1 MEMMKKIC
9 SLVTLMVLV
18 LTQCFT
24 SMNYALAEND
34 AEQDFQVEENVNQVE
49 EEVYTDISE
58 WDEESKDTLPEL
70 QDNEEVV
77 ENILDSA
84 AEMEDE
90 WQDIENSWIDTES
103 ADKNVQ
109 NTLNDTEN
117 EEQNIENPWI
127 DAENQRQGEEDILV
141 NVEDQEENIE
151 VDGQNIED
159 LWIDTGNGEE
169 NVENELVD
177 VESEEQNIETDGEDV
192 GDSSTEIND
201 KNEEWII
208 GTISGEIREVFN
220 KIRYFFKKEWDSR
233 YIKYGKDENNIWT
246 ITLKDPKTS
255 ASVTIMDKNLWAESV
270 GVDKNSYWYYFQW
283 WNNHGLK
290 TVDSSNRTTQKA
302 VYKDSYYSHGYDG
315 EWKFIVWGTDY
326 WENWAHYNSL
336 WWNESKESS
345 RYGACPTGY
354 HIPTMKEWNQLLDI
368 WWKIHTQDTS
378 KSEMVLRYSANYS
391 AKNIHT
397 FKWAATQCGQ
407 WDTECVDEDKLS
419 VIIDTLSSEL
429 KLPLAGSYDE
439 NGNFHDGLWVYWTSI
454 SKDGNKAWV
463 FSVDAYIWNWTDDT
477 LMYKSQWHNI
487 RCFQN
492 VEPYEAPVEIEEE
505 ENLQE
510 WQGQEDQDDKE
521 TQEWNTENQEWE
533 VEQEWQ
539 QEQIQ
544 KDIPAEFI
552 SRVLV
557 LDTTKDFMNVELNAN
572 GWKFSDEEE
581 SKTVKYGYYNQ
592 EATIDVNALKQDE
605 YRSGYD
611 VENEVEE
618 LQSIP
623 VWYKLMDEIE
633 IPTRYWYIFDGWYT
647 ESEWWEKIDFETLS
661 VSEWM
666 KVYAHWTLK
675 EYTITW
681 KNEDGT
687 IRDTTKVAYG
697 QIPTHEDITQ
707 PADEKYTYIFKWWEP
722 EIKEVTWDAE
732 YRATY
737 TYTLRKYTVTWKNE
751 DETVLKTNEV
761 EYGTVPTY
769 DGGLPTKESTEEFE
783 YVFTWWD
790 KEIGE
795 VKWNV
800 EYIARYDAKEIENE
814 GIEDLPILSQDD
826 ENNTSWTLGGW
837 SESYVWEWWTE
848 QDSSDILEWQENS
861 QEDENF
867 EENQWFFG
875 WLWETLKSFFLDDE
889 DGYLRGSETIDDIVV
904 SVEAEKWTF
913 PEGTEVVIKWV
924 SQERLE
930 SIQNSLI
937 EDENNS
943 VTEDA
948 QILAFDISFVYSGE
962 EIQPVKEVSVKFNY
976 KENSDFQWSSM
987 SELSVYHI
995 DDETD
1000 EWEEVEVVNKDGDE
1014 IEILSASF
1022 STFAVVAQKW
1032 LRSTPVTWI
1041 WIMDQMP
1048 DFEFTGIV
1056 INRPDSISNGPV
1068 FYIIMDRNL
1077 WATST
1082 DTNNTDSYGYMYQW
1096 WNNYGF
1102 TSSWTSL
1109 PSDQVASKRDVAV
1122 HLTWYWPVYNWETQ
1136 YYSGV
1141 FIVAPDKQ
1149 GISNRIDWATTS
1161 NNNIW
1166 WDITDIDEARQWP
1179 CPSGWH
1185 VPSMTEWSGAMAYW
1199 KAWSWNWSLNNFA
1212 NYLHLPKAGSRAR
1225 STADLQKSGQWW
1237 YYTSTPDWDQA
1248 YSLNITAKDYPQIYK
1263 ENNRVDAQSIRC
1275 FKDEL
1280 ICEAGMHAELNGCVS
1295 NYKTWHCM
1303 TWDVQNGHY
1312 TWYMDEITI
1321 EWTWWTWYV
1330 PMCEIVCDEG
1340 FHENDNMC
1348 IWGFV
1353 SVTFDLNWWRWY
1365 DGSIW
1370 NRDSSIEMGVDIS
1383 EVRPKQDPYKNG
1395 YMFMWWF
1402 DESSNSSYRFKF
1414 QWTTITWDL
1423 TLTAHWA
1430 PFNDIVYT
1438 WIIDGNERKIVL
1450 MDRNMWATA
1459 IWVWR
1464 NASTDSYGFYYEWWN
1479 NYGFYFDPSK
1489 TINSVS
1495 ADNAR
1500 VNAGWYGPNT
1510 SSWRYY
1516 GETFINI
1523 TDSNRLDWSSVVNNN
1538 LWWWWW
1544 DNATNDYDNRTS
1556 ERYTRQWPCPKGY
1569 HVPSLGEWR
1578 DLVRLFYNNNWLGN
1592 FSQPWPDYVWTAGGN
1607 AMKDEPIST
1616 TNRDI
1621 FANTFNIPVAWRV
1634 QRTYVWERYWNKD
1647 NKPRAPFWSSSIKN
1661 WNGSLW
1667 FEVKFDG
1674 EYINIWWWNDERS
1687 QLKPVRCFKDLDDY
1701 TVTWKNYN
1709 GTVLETDDYVY
1720 QWATPTYNGLEDPIK
1735 DELSEFVW
1743 WYLEWDENQT
1753 IVDLSTESVDSDR
1766 AYVAKFIPI
1775 APEDAYI
1782 VTVDI
1787 DPLVW
1792 WHVDKELRYN
1802 SGDTVTLT
1810 WIANSWYEFL
1820 WWFTGNDI
1828 VSLDNPYVFTADD
1841 SDGTGF
1847 TAVFSPLYSI
1857 YTGTNNES
1865 WWIISYEVVDI
1876 TRQWKLI
1883 RFTAT
1888 PTEDFELDKW
1898 IVNWNDV
1905 ATWGSTQLDM
1915 ILSWNINLTG
1925 YFVQVANLPCNFNGE
1940 TIPNGESVTWYQSD
1954 SVTCPNTCISQVAT
1968 CNNGEWNMTNFE
1980 TEYSYSACNYSW
1992 FTCSTEEYSL
2002 QTCPENWICSSCTGY
2017 TVNENACVQWTPIYK
2032 LESCSGHYHVSGDVC
2047 EINTYEITWTYRN
2060 LSGEWVT
2067 NTWNYARWSNFTP
2080 ILPTYPK
2087 TLQTKYTFVWWE
2099 PELAVVTEDTW
2110 YTAIYTEEPR
2120 PYTIT
2125 FVSSG
2130 ENYGTVSPA
2139 SVTEGYGTQILINND
2154 TITISWTTVT
2164 ATATWTDAQYT
2175 YTFSG
2180 WNNTCGNTIAWDCTI
2195 IAEFSSSVNEYLIT
2209 FQNEDWTPLQ
2219 TWMVAYGDTPVYSG
2233 ATPQKAPSWIY
2244 AYIFTWWNPTI
2255 SEVSGNATYTAV
2267 FDRTLS
2273 KYDVTWK
2280 NIDGTVLKVDK
2291 NVGKWAMPEYIGPTP
2306 TNWVS
2311 NQYFTST
2318 FAWWNPALAPV
2329 VKNVEYMARYTYTV
2343 ASGLVLDTSK
2353 DSVNV
2358 TLNANGW
2365 EFSNNSWYDILNYG
2379 YYNRAEKQYS
2389 HSSNYSDDWIR
2400 NTSAINADDGQ
2411 YLTTITWAEYLY
2423 LNLTYDLHEIWLWLA
2438 NSNKDKLYVYA
2449 WTSLNDELVAAFSW
2463 NTNDWIQGNESFI
2476 ISGDSVLL
2484 DFYLVNRN
2492 ITDVESN
2499 WFYAVIVWV
2508 IPVWYRT
2515 TDEVEIPTR
2524 EWYTFDGWYTQ
2535 QQWWESIDL
2544 TGWSISGNIEVYAH
2558 WTPNNVLY
2566 TVYHYVKRVWQSTY
2580 ELAETQTW
2588 YETTD
2593 STLILSW
2600 LAKESEFVCAHY
2612 SRWSLTWTENW
2623 PWEIVTETTIR
2634 WDGTT
2639 EIYLYY
2645 VRSSHTVTL
2654 VPDEHTA
2661 SVTWDGVRECGSE
2674 VPIDATPDP
2683 WYHFVRWDREA
2694 RRGRSGG
2701 SEWSEDWEYDEI
2713 S

>member
-58 WDEESKDTLPEL
+58 WDGESKDTLPEL

-270 GVDKNSYWYYFQW
+270 GVSRNSYGYYFQW

-737 TYTLRKYTVTWKNE
+737 TYTFRKYTVTWKNE

-861 QEDENF
+861 QEDENS

-904 SVEAEKWTF
+904 SVEAEKWIF

-930 SIQNSLI
+930 SIQTSLI

-1000 EWEEVEVVNKDGDE
+1000 EWEEIEVVNKQGDE
-1014 IEILSASF
+1014 IEILATSF
-1022 STFAVVAQKW
+1022 STYALVLSTSSSITLHLDAAGWDLSSNTGVTITNSPNIWDGEITSDQDGYVTLPTNVTKTGYTFAGWYEDAQYT
-1032 LRSTPVTWI
+1032 TPVQLVNGKYQVDENTPTLYAKRINGGWAYGVTYVFADDVTFDGTNYINTDLKLFSSSFGKKDFDINFNVDSITAFNPGQNQGRNNIMHIINETSNPGYLGFDLRLENNANSYKWQIRAISQKDSFTLSNSTSAPSSFRFWTENNVLHYYNNGNDVTSQDFSSTVSFNYPLVFGAALNTINPPTFYRYMKGVLSDITVYVAYDNWDEITLPNPTRPDKIFVGWYTDNQFTHPVTLVNWKYVVGANEILYAKWADYEITITPNISEI
-1041 WIMDQMP
+1041 WSVDKTVAFVSDWATILSSGNTLTIIDIAWQEIIITATGSDISSFSDRDISDCWSPITKTCTIVANFISDKYIVKFDPNWWTFDMFGNDYELKDWWLYVQVVTSGAKLDELNGEP
-1048 DFEFTGIV
+1048 VLPWYIFTGWYNGANKWNFDEDIV
-1056 INRPDSISNGPV
+1056 EDNITLKAKWDSLFDYWDLNV
-1068 FYIIMDRNL
+1068 YIIDSNWASNHYTLMDRNM
-1077 WATST
+1077 WAEDIYNGDYDHQNFS
-1082 DTNNTDSYGYMYQW
+1082 SFGYIYQW

-1102 TSSWTSL
+1102 NRIEGNGNTYSPEPPTSNIQVSPDVWMAHS
-1109 PSDQVASKRDVAV
+1109 PSNYITGTWFTVNPWNSGAWSSDDLWWSQTNWDVA
-1122 HLTWYWPVYNWETQ
+1122 
-1136 YYSGV
+1136 
-1141 FIVAPDKQ
+1141 K
-1149 GISNRIDWATTS
+1149 
-1161 NNNIW
+1161 
-1166 WDITDIDEARQWP
+1166 QWP
-1179 CPSGWH
+1179 CP
-1185 VPSMTEWSGAMAYW
+1185 
-1199 KAWSWNWSLNNFA
+1199 
-1212 NYLHLPKAGSRAR
+1212 
-1225 STADLQKSGQWW
+1225 D
-1237 YYTSTPDWDQA
+1237 
-1248 YSLNITAKDYPQIYK
+1248 
-1263 ENNRVDAQSIRC
+1263 
-1275 FKDEL
+1275 
-1280 ICEAGMHAELNGCVS
+1280 
-1295 NYKTWHCM
+1295 
-1303 TWDVQNGHY
+1303 
-1312 TWYMDEITI
+1312 
-1321 EWTWWTWYV
+1321 
-1330 PMCEIVCDEG
+1330 
-1340 FHENDNMC
+1340 
-1348 IWGFV
+1348 
-1353 SVTFDLNWWRWY
+1353 
-1365 DGSIW
+1365 
-1370 NRDSSIEMGVDIS
+1370 
-1383 EVRPKQDPYKNG
+1383 
-1395 YMFMWWF
+1395 
-1402 DESSNSSYRFKF
+1402 
-1414 QWTTITWDL
+1414 
-1423 TLTAHWA
+1423 
-1430 PFNDIVYT
+1430 
-1438 WIIDGNERKIVL
+1438 
-1450 MDRNMWATA
+1450 
-1459 IWVWR
+1459 
-1464 NASTDSYGFYYEWWN
+1464 
-1479 NYGFYFDPSK
+1479 
-1489 TINSVS
+1489 
-1495 ADNAR
+1495 
-1500 VNAGWYGPNT
+1500 
-1510 SSWRYY
+1510 
-1516 GETFINI
+1516 
-1523 TDSNRLDWSSVVNNN
+1523 
-1538 LWWWWW
+1538 
-1544 DNATNDYDNRTS
+1544 
-1556 ERYTRQWPCPKGY
+1556 GY
-1569 HVPSLGEWR
+1569 HVPTR
-1578 DLVRLFYNNNWLGN
+1578 ADLVDWLYTKWSNVYGYNNIFESEQQKFFTKDVLMPLAWTYKDWSLVEMRQWVCAEYWLSALEQNSANEWAGNVWFCRDDAWSSVSYKWTLDKKNTSLRYNWL
-1592 FSQPWPDYVWTAGGN
+1592 A
-1607 AMKDEPIST
+1607 
-1616 TNRDI
+1616 
-1621 FANTFNIPVAWRV
+1621 
-1634 QRTYVWERYWNKD
+1634 
-1647 NKPRAPFWSSSIKN
+1647 
-1661 WNGSLW
+1661 
-1667 FEVKFDG
+1667 
-1674 EYINIWWWNDERS
+1674 
-1687 QLKPVRCFKDLDDY
+1687 VRCFKNGNISSYNLTLNRDWGTNALVSVRTENWVSTINSIKEPIKSGREFGGWYTTNDFQPNSRKNENSILPDGGTTLYAKWICPIGQVEENGTCVPWVTVSFYDKGANPQNDDPLEQ
-1701 TVTWKNYN
+1701 V
-1709 GTVLETDDYVY
+1709 TVLEWETAVY
-1720 QWATPTYNGLEDPIK
+1720 PNVNPIK
-1735 DELSEFVW
+1735 E
-1743 WYLEWDENQT
+1743 WYIFDGWIDENGDPA
-1753 IVDLSTESVDSDR
+1753 DLTNVTE
-1766 AYVAKFIPI
+1766 
-1775 APEDAYI
+1775 
-1782 VTVDI
+1782 DI
-1787 DPLVW
+1787 DVFA
-1792 WHVDKELRYN
+1792 
-1802 SGDTVTLT
+1802 SF
-1810 WIANSWYEFL
+1810 S
-1820 WWFTGNDI
+1820 
-1828 VSLDNPYVFTADD
+1828 NPC
-1841 SDGTGF
+1841 S
-1847 TAVFSPLYSI
+1847 
-1857 YTGTNNES
+1857 
-1865 WWIISYEVVDI
+1865 
-1876 TRQWKLI
+1876 
-1883 RFTAT
+1883 
-1888 PTEDFELDKW
+1888 
-1898 IVNWNDV
+1898 
-1905 ATWGSTQLDM
+1905 
-1915 ILSWNINLTG
+1915 
-1925 YFVQVANLPCNFNGE
+1925 
-1940 TIPNGESVTWYQSD
+1940 TWYH
-1954 SVTCPNTCISQVAT
+1954 I
-1968 CNNGEWNMTNFE
+1968 
-1980 TEYSYSACNYSW
+1980 
-1992 FTCSTEEYSL
+1992 
-2002 QTCPENWICSSCTGY
+2002 ENW
-2017 TVNENACVQWTPIYK
+2017 ECV
-2032 LESCSGHYHVSGDVC
+2032 
-2047 EINTYEITWTYRN
+2047 INTYIVTWTYRN

-2125 FVSSG
+2125 FTSSG
-2130 ENYGTVSPA
+2130 ENYGTVSQS

-2164 ATATWTDAQYT
+2164 ATATWSDAQYI

-2180 WNNTCGNTIAWDCTI
+2180 WNNSCGNTIAWDCTI

-2209 FQNEDWTPLQ
+2209 FQNEDGTVLQ

-2233 ATPQKAPSWIY
+2233 STPQKAPSWIY
-2244 AYIFTWWNPTI
+2244 AYVFSWWNPAL
-2255 SEVSGNATYTAV
+2255 SEVTWNQTYTAF
-2267 FDRTLS
+2267 FDRTVS

-2280 NIDGTVLKVDK
+2280 NIDGTLLKVDK

-2400 NTSAINADDGQ
+2400 NTSATNADDGQ

-2423 LNLTYDLHEIWLWLA
+2423 LNLTYDLHEIWLWLV
-2438 NSNKDKLYVYA
+2438 NSNKDKLYVHA

-2499 WFYAVIVWV
+2499 WLYAVIVWV

-2580 ELAETQTW
+2580 ELAEAQTW

-2701 SEWSEDWEYDEI
+2701 NEWSEDGEDG
-2713 S
+2713 